1 MRQIAAVMALTM
13 IFLQAV
19 RISYQW
25 QSRQLQME
33 ELNYA
38 VETAVRHSLQTAV
51 GGTEGVIR
59 NDEELYADFL
69 GELMLMY
76 GDEYRYEIQ
85 IYQMDAEN
93 GVMDVSVSSFRK
105 LPFGGESI
113 VQCRKYAEAEAIS

>member
-1 MRQIAAVMALTM
+1 MRQFVSVMALTM
-13 IFLQAV
+13 IFWQAV
-19 RISYQW
+19 RISYQL

-59 NDEELYADFL
+59 NEEELYADFL

-76 GDEYRYEIQ
+76 GDECRYEIQ
-85 IYQMDAEN
+85 VYQLDAEN
-93 GVMDVSVSSFRK
+93 GVMDVSVTAFRK
-105 LPFGGESI
+105 LPFGGDST
-113 VQCRKYAEAEAIS
+113 VQCRKYAAAEAVS